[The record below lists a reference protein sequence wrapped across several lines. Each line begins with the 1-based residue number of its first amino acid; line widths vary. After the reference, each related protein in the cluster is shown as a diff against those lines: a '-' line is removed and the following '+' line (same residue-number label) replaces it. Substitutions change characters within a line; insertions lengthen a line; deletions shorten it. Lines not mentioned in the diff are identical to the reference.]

1 MFLGVA
7 HLEALEELSRWSSET
22 LGKQLSCLKGKSA
35 DAVRDDLA
43 LINDSFHLG
52 DFSDVVDGLLSFA
65 LMLTFFTVR
74 AMLSTF
80 LGVVILSLRPF
91 ICPSHACFVTNPKNL
106 LATFLYHMKGQ
117 SF

>member
-35 DAVRDDLA
+35 DTLCDDLA

-65 LMLTFFTVR
+65 LILTFFYRASYAKHVLGSRNSVVR
-74 AMLSTF
+74 PS
-80 LGVVILSLRPF
+80 